1 MAFALRRQLSD
12 SSRKRNGGV
21 NIRRKNRRY
30 LAAGLT
36 VFSLLFGGLQVWAA
50 EEPDAGW
57 ETKIQKE
64 EKSNMEILIASEQ
77 PYTYLSQMKERIQFV
92 GALSLGE
99 LYQLQEIL
107 PYLMIKEHI
116 GKEEAAWDTKMYLE
130 VVEEW
135 MRREEAL
142 ISEEEKQS
150 LTEALIKML
159 PENGQSYVIDGKES
173 RVDSLQR
180 YGEFLQTQVSFSV
193 EACLE
198 EIRNSRADDKEEPVE
213 NEETLPD
220 NVSKEQKAEG
230 ACRIGNTYYEDL
242 SEALNAVKDN
252 QTIYIVQSHAMKDS
266 FVYVEKT
273 RTRKFQNVR
282 ILPEGGPRTVRMPDR
297 HRLAFTKS
305 SVAIGSKGS
314 DPLTFDLSGTSVPDS
329 DNLYCGAICANKGS
343 SVTFENCVFQNGD
356 QLSRWMIHGE
366 YGSVTV
372 DQCKFQ
378 NCDNGVGVITEA
390 SSGVVLTQFL

>member
-1 MAFALRRQLSD
+1 MVFALRRQLSD
-12 SSRKRNGGV
+12 SSRKRNGGA

-50 EEPDAGW
+50 EKPDAGW

-92 GALSLGE
+92 GALSPGE

-135 MRREEAL
+135 KRREESP

-198 EIRNSRADDKEEPVE
+198 KIRNSRTDDKEEPVE
-213 NEETLPD
+213 KEETLPD

-230 ACRIGNTYYEDL
+230 ACRIGNTYY
-242 SEALNAVKDN
+242 A
-252 QTIYIVQSHAMKDS
+252 
-266 FVYVEKT
+266 
-273 RTRKFQNVR
+273 
-282 ILPEGGPRTVRMPDR
+282 DR
-297 HRLAFTKS
+297 
-305 SVAIGSKGS
+305 
-314 DPLTFDLSGTSVPDS
+314 
-329 DNLYCGAICANKGS
+329 
-343 SVTFENCVFQNGD
+343 
-356 QLSRWMIHGE
+356 
-366 YGSVTV
+366 
-372 DQCKFQ
+372 
-378 NCDNGVGVITEA
+378 
-390 SSGVVLTQFL
+390 

>member
-135 MRREEAL
+135 KRREEAL

-180 YGEFLQTQVSFSV
+180 YGEFLQWKHAWKKSETAEQTTKKSLLKKKKH
-193 EACLE
+193 C
-198 EIRNSRADDKEEPVE
+198 RTTCPKSRK
-213 NEETLPD
+213 
-220 NVSKEQKAEG
+220 QKAPAGLEIHTM
-230 ACRIGNTYYEDL
+230 RI
-242 SEALNAVKDN
+242 
-252 QTIYIVQSHAMKDS
+252 
-266 FVYVEKT
+266 F
-273 RTRKFQNVR
+273 R
-282 ILPEGGPRTVRMPDR
+282 
-297 HRLAFTKS
+297 RL
-305 SVAIGSKGS
+305 
-314 DPLTFDLSGTSVPDS
+314 
-329 DNLYCGAICANKGS
+329 CM
-343 SVTFENCVFQNGD
+343 Q
-356 QLSRWMIHGE
+356 
-366 YGSVTV
+366 
-372 DQCKFQ
+372 
-378 NCDNGVGVITEA
+378 
-390 SSGVVLTQFL
+390 

>member
-12 SSRKRNGGV
+12 SSRKRNGGA

-50 EEPDAGW
+50 EKPDAGW

-92 GALSLGE
+92 GALSPGE

-135 MRREEAL
+135 KRREESP

-180 YGEFLQTQVSFSV
+180 YGEFLQTQVSFRWKHAWKKS
-193 EACLE
+193 ETAEQMIKKSLLKKKKHC
-198 EIRNSRADDKEEPVE
+198 RAMCPKSRK
-213 NEETLPD
+213 
-220 NVSKEQKAEG
+220 QKAPAGLEIHTM
-230 ACRIGNTYYEDL
+230 RI
-242 SEALNAVKDN
+242 
-252 QTIYIVQSHAMKDS
+252 
-266 FVYVEKT
+266 F
-273 RTRKFQNVR
+273 R
-282 ILPEGGPRTVRMPDR
+282 
-297 HRLAFTKS
+297 RL
-305 SVAIGSKGS
+305 
-314 DPLTFDLSGTSVPDS
+314 
-329 DNLYCGAICANKGS
+329 
-343 SVTFENCVFQNGD
+343 
-356 QLSRWMIHGE
+356 
-366 YGSVTV
+366 
-372 DQCKFQ
+372 
-378 NCDNGVGVITEA
+378 
-390 SSGVVLTQFL
+390 